1 MVLSYIKKQLHQ
13 GIFWKFIEKV
23 VIVEVLLGTNLIFYK
38 SYFYQNLTEKY
49 LGLLLTS
56 KIEKF
61 GIIVHG

>member
-1 MVLSYIKKQLHQ
+1 MLAC
-13 GIFWKFIEKV
+13 KFIEKV
-23 VIVEVLLGTNLIFYK
+23 VIVEVLLGTNLIFYM

-61 GIIVHG
+61 GIKVHG